1 MSRILIVDDEP
12 EIVDI
17 LAKFLSKSGFDVVTA
32 YGGKEGIEIITSG
45 EKIDLAILD
54 MKMPEISGADV
65 LEVMHNT
72 GKVVPVI
79 ILSGSLGVQKNVE
92 VVRKLGYNEDD
103 ILIKPVDL
111 GDLLKAVKKKLP
123 LDN

>member
-1 MSRILIVDDEP
+1 MYRILVVDDEH

-17 LAKFLSKSGFDVVTA
+17 LAKFLEKSGFDVITA
-32 YGGKEGIEIITSG
+32 YGGKDGIDIITSD

-54 MKMPEISGADV
+54 MKMPQVSGADV

-72 GKVVPVI
+72 GRVIPVI

-103 ILIKPVDL
+103 ILIKPIDL
-111 GDLLKAVKKKLP
+111 GDLLEAVKKKLS
-123 LDN
+123 

>member
-1 MSRILIVDDEP
+1 MYRILVVDDEH

-17 LAKFLSKSGFDVVTA
+17 LAKFLEKSGFDVITA
-32 YGGKEGIEIITSG
+32 YGGKDGIDIITSD

-54 MKMPEISGADV
+54 MKMPQVSGADV

-72 GKVVPVI
+72 GRVIPVI

-92 VVRKLGYNEDD
+92 VVRKLGYNEND
-103 ILIKPVDL
+103 ILIKPIDL
-111 GDLLKAVKKKLP
+111 GDLLKAVKKKLS
-123 LDN
+123 

>member
-1 MSRILIVDDEP
+1 MYRILVVDDEH

-17 LAKFLSKSGFDVVTA
+17 LAKFLEKSGFDVITA
-32 YGGKEGIEIITSG
+32 YGGKDGIDIITSD

-54 MKMPEISGADV
+54 MKMPQVSGADV

-72 GKVVPVI
+72 GRVIPVI

-92 VVRKLGYNEDD
+92 VVRKLGYNEDG
-103 ILIKPVDL
+103 ILIKPIDL
-111 GDLLKAVKKKLP
+111 GDLLKAVKKKLS
-123 LDN
+123 